1 VLRSDQPGVRRSPDL
16 PLIGLRGCDVAAVR
30 LQGALV
36 GPEDRLHA
44 DLNAW
49 LPQVRPLFL
58 GAQCGMSI
66 GLARASLFAAQKRV
80 GRREALRMRLA
91 EAGMGLEVDVAELL
105 QGLDDGRFGADPAA
119 LFRLRLAL
127 ALHVQEALALE
138 LQAWGGQ
145 AYLEGQAPGFAR
157 RWREAA
163 FIPIIT
169 PSVAQLEMQLLKK

>member
-1 VLRSDQPGVRRSPDL
+1 
-16 PLIGLRGCDVAAVR
+16 
-30 LQGALV
+30 
-36 GPEDRLHA
+36 
-44 DLNAW
+44 
-49 LPQVRPLFL
+49 
-58 GAQCGMSI
+58 
-66 GLARASLFAAQKRV
+66 
-80 GRREALRMRLA
+80 MRLA